1 MSNLPTLPVLRRGVP
16 YESLDHATL
25 LHVRTGE
32 PVARVGQANA
42 ALVRRDLRRVPQNP
56 LSDFR
61 VSDLVSMACEAG
73 RIFMEDVVPAGDH
86 MQTPDDYVRCLS
98 ATSGLPHRLVR
109 NNMNKLHQAFTQMPQ
124 ILSGLSR
131 GLDLSVLDT
140 GYGTYSGMPMSFY
153 PTAQYLGVV
162 LPSNSPGVNTLW
174 MPSLALKVPVVLKPG
189 REEPWTPFRIIQS
202 FVKAGMPAEAFSFYP
217 TDHEGSGA
225 IMEASGRALI
235 FGDQSTVERY
245 AANPGVQVHGPGW
258 SKVVIGED
266 LIDRWEEFID
276 VIATSIAANS
286 GRSCVNA
293 SAVLVPRHADRIA
306 DAIAERLGRILP
318 RDAEDPE
325 AELAG
330 FANPRMAEF
339 MDDAIETG
347 LKTSGARNAS
357 APYQPDGRRVTRNGS
372 TFLLP
377 TVVACDSM
385 SHPLA
390 NREFLFPYA
399 SVVTVPTGDVVEA
412 MGPSLVVTALTQD
425 QRLIGALLNSRHVER
440 LNLGPLPTS
449 VVSWDQPHEGN
460 LFEFLHRRRSFSQ
473 APGYGCAS

>member
-1 MSNLPTLPVLRRGVP
+1 MSELPTLPVLRRGAA

-25 LHVRTGE
+25 TDVRGGDA
-32 PVARVGQANA
+32 VARVGQANA
-42 ALVRRDLRRVPQNP
+42 ALVRRDLRRFPGNP
-56 LSDFR
+56 LADFK
-61 VSDLVSMACEAG
+61 VADLVAMAGEAG
-73 RIFMEDVVPAGDH
+73 RIFLEETVPAGDQ
-86 MQTPDDYVRCLS
+86 MQSPEDYVRSLS

-109 NNMNKLHQAFTQMPQ
+109 NNMGKIHQAFTQMPQ

-153 PTAQYLGVV
+153 PTTEFLGVV

-202 FVKAGMPAEAFSFYP
+202 FVKAGIPAESFSFYP

-225 IMEASGRALI
+225 IMEASRRALI

-245 AANPGVQVHGPGW
+245 AGNPGVQVHGPGW
-258 SKVVIGED
+258 SKVIIGDD
-266 LIDRWEEFID
+266 LVDRWEEFID
-276 VIATSIAANS
+276 TIALSIAANS

-293 SAVLVPRHADRIA
+293 SAVLVSRHADKIA
-306 DAIAERLGRILP
+306 DALADRLGKIVP
-318 RDAEDPE
+318 RDREDPD

-330 FANPRMAEF
+330 FANPRMAEM

-347 LKTSGARNAS
+347 LKTPGARNAS
-357 APYQPDGRRVTRNGS
+357 APYQTDGRRVTLNGS

-377 TVVACDSM
+377 TVVACESM
-385 SHPLA
+385 AHPLA

-399 SVVTVPTGDVVEA
+399 SVVTVPMAEMVET

-425 QRLIGALLNSRHVER
+425 RPLTTALLNSRHVER
-440 LNLGPLPTS
+440 LNLGPIPTS
-449 VVSWDQPHEGN
+449 SVSWDQPHEGN

-473 APGYGCAS
+473 APGF